1 MIEFSLPHALPT
13 GGGHS
18 YAGPPED
25 DPSELELASPLDEEL
40 SAAVV
45 DVPLEVVAGAVV
57 LDDELLSSPA
67 AAVDSEPAESLASP
81 GSAAHPTTSHPII
94 HRNRSIDCAVPDRA
108 RPIPSNFVGT
118 VSGIKRRVSGTL
130 PTRVVTPPKQEPERE
145 LYARLV
151 RSHGADLF
159 RFGYRLSGDAHVAED
174 LVQDTFSEAWRGRG
188 TLRDRACVRAWL
200 FQILRYR
207 YAHLVRDSGRR
218 PRIVGDE
225 DEAEA
230 LSFESDPSTDI
241 HHRDELQRALDQLAD
256 HFKLPFLMVFLQGL
270 TCQEV
275 ADTLDLPVGTVLSR
289 LHRARK
295 ALRIALSAP
304 SLVGGRRG

>member
-1 MIEFSLPHALPT
+1 MIEFSLPHTLPV

-18 YAGPPED
+18 YALPVSAD
-25 DPSELELASPLDEEL
+25 DPSELELPSPLDDEL

-45 DVPLEVVAGAVV
+45 DEPLEVVAGAVV
-57 LDDELLSSPA
+57 LDDELLSSSIT
-67 AAVDSEPAESLASP
+67 AVDSESPESP
-81 GSAAHPTTSHPII
+81 GSAAHPTTSAPII
-94 HRNRSIDCAVPDRA
+94 HRNRSIACAVPDRA
-108 RPIPSNFVGT
+108 RSIPSNFVGT
-118 VSGIKRRVSGTL
+118 VSGIRRRVSGTL
-130 PTRVVTPPKQEPERE
+130 PTRVVPPPKNEPERE
-145 LYARLV
+145 MYARLV

-159 RFGYRLSGDAHVAED
+159 RFGFRLSGDAHVAED
-174 LVQDTFSEAWRGRG
+174 LVQDTFSEAWRGRA

-230 LSFESDPSTDI
+230 ILFESDPSTGI

-275 ADTLDLPVGTVLSR
+275 ADALDLPVGTVLSR

-304 SLVGGRRG
+304 SFVGGKRG